1 MIVGSLRLTPHLSF
15 SEQLGGLKTGFA
27 FELYKCNKVS
37 SKYIMNKKKDNSEII
52 AEICESEEIIEL
64 DKERLKEL
72 NNKFWDDED
81 GGESG

>member
-1 MIVGSLRLTPHLSF
+1 
-15 SEQLGGLKTGFA
+15 
-27 FELYKCNKVS
+27 
-37 SKYIMNKKKDNSEII
+37 MNKKKDNSELIAELI

>member
-1 MIVGSLRLTPHLSF
+1 MAIEASPPPLSF

-27 FELYKCNKVS
+27 FAIYKCNKGS
-37 SKYIMNKKKDNSEII
+37 KKYIMNKNKDNSELI

>member
-1 MIVGSLRLTPHLSF
+1 
-15 SEQLGGLKTGFA
+15 
-27 FELYKCNKVS
+27 
-37 SKYIMNKKKDNSEII
+37 MNKKKDSPELI
-52 AEICESEEIIEL
+52 AEICESEDIIEL